1 MIRSAVERQ
10 FAIIGEAINQ
20 MSRVDPEI
28 TASITKCQHIVA
40 FRNILVHRY
49 AQVDDRAV
57 WGILTTQLPVLF
69 ADVQELLEDDGGT

>member
-20 MSRVDPEI
+20 MSRVDPET
-28 TASITKCQHIVA
+28 TATIREYQHIIA
-40 FRNILVHRY
+40 FRNILVHGY

-69 ADVQELLEDDGGT
+69 ADVQELLEDDAGT